1 MYNRE
6 WDWAARRGG
15 GGRFLAT
22 ALCNKEVGIYSS
34 MTGRYITSGV
44 GVTIF
49 IFSVTH
55 FLNVPLG
62 VEKWIRLD
70 SE

>member
-6 WDWAARRGG
+6 WDWAASRGG
-15 GGRFLAT
+15 
-22 ALCNKEVGIYSS
+22 
-34 MTGRYITSGV
+34 